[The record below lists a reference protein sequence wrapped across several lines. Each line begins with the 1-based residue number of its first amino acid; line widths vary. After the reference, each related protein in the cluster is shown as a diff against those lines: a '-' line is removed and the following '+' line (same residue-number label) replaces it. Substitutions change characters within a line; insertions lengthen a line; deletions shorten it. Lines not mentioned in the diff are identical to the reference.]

1 MSENDIVATDGYSV
15 GSLDALG
22 EGWGFRKIRRPLGVT
37 AFGINAIVLPP
48 GYDTNNHYHEQ
59 QEETYFVHSGR
70 IAISFDDGT
79 THELGPGGL
88 ARVAPRTVRR
98 LRNVGDGDAI
108 YVCVGGKDGYV
119 ERDGVK
125 VEDDGS
131 EQRR

>member
-1 MSENDIVATDGYSV
+1 MSDNGIVSTDGYSV
-15 GSLDALG
+15 ASLDALG

-59 QEETYFVHSGR
+59 QEETYFVHQGR
-70 IAISFDDGT
+70 IAITFGDGT
-79 THELGPGGL
+79 THELGPGGI
-88 ARVAPRTVRR
+88 ARVAPQTVRR

-119 ERDGVK
+119 ERDGVM
-125 VEDDGS
+125 VGEDGA
-131 EQRR
+131 EQR